1 MFKTHRVNTLVD
13 STKIRTK
20 NPVGMAVKAVI
31 NNKISLILIEKNMA
45 NTYSQVSIHC
55 VFAIRGRENIITKDF
70 RDRLHSY
77 MSGILKNDNAYPLA
91 VGGWLDHVHVFFEL
105 PMTETIADLMRKLK
119 AASSKWINDNKLVKG
134 RFEWQ
139 EGYGAFS
146 YSHSQRDTVI
156 KYIMN
161 QESHHSTTTF
171 REEYMSMLKN
181 FEIAFDGKYVFE
193 FYD

>member
-1 MFKTHRVNTLVD
+1 
-13 STKIRTK
+13 
-20 NPVGMAVKAVI
+20 
-31 NNKISLILIEKNMA
+31 MA
-45 NTYSQVSIHC
+45 NTYSQVSVHC
-55 VFAIRGRENIITKDF
+55 VFAVKGRENVITKDY

-105 PMTETIADLMRKLK
+105 PMTSTIADIIQRVKST
-119 AASSKWINDNKLVKG
+119 SSKWINENHLVKG
-134 RFEWQ
+134 RFRWQ

-156 KYIMN
+156 QYIIN
-161 QESHHSTTTF
+161 QELHHGSKTF
-171 REEYMSMLKN
+171 REEYMDLLRK
-181 FEIAFDGKYVFE
+181 FEIAFEDKYVFE